1 MDARRAQ
8 RSATPRRRVFENASS
23 LTRGMA
29 AGRYGDW
36 NAAALPSGTLAGLEA
51 PSKLIAE
58 DHSRRMGGRRDR
70 VVVPAGSKNRARGKR
85 RLNQLCGWRSRPV
98 VKGGEALRLMNYRS
112 LAR

>member
-8 RSATPRRRVFENASS
+8 RSATPQRRVFENASS

-29 AGRYGDW
+29 AERYGDW

-85 RLNQLCGWRSRPV
+85 RLNQLWGWRSGPAID
-98 VKGGEALRLMNYRS
+98 GGEALRLMSYRS